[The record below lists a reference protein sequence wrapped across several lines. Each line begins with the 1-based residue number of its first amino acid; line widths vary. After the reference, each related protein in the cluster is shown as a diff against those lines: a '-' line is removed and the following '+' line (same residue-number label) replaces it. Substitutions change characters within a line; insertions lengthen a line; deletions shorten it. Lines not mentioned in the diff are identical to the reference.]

1 MEKRIWLVKC
11 HTVRPNFI
19 MDTLDAKNSNGY
31 DATHIWKRYEQ
42 ATQKLWY
49 DGTGKFVPFE
59 NF

>member
-1 MEKRIWLVKC
+1 MHLISEVSNGKN
-11 HTVRPNFI
+11 NFI
-19 MDTLDAKNSNGY
+19 IDTLDAKNSNGY
-31 DATHIWKRYEQ
+31 DASHIWKHYGQ